1 MNVNYNILATEE
13 EKKKAEVIEGFGL
26 FGLDTAAFEPSLSL
40 D

>member
-1 MNVNYNILATEE
+1 MNVNYKYILATEE
-13 EKKKAEVIEGFGL
+13 KEEEAEVEGFGL